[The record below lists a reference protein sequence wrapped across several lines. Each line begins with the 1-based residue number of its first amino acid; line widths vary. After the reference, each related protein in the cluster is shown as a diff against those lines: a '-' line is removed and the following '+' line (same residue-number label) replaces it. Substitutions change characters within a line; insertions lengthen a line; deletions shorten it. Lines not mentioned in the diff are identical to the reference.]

1 MRDKVKKDERV
12 KKEEKEKRG
21 IDLLVKK
28 EIKKFEKKNKKV
40 KVWFFVLKIKRFRIE
55 LKIFFRKIIY
65 C

>member
-12 KKEEKEKRG
+12 ICKKEEKEKRG

-40 KVWFFVLKIKRFRIE
+40 KV
-55 LKIFFRKIIY
+55 
-65 C
+65 

>member
-40 KVWFFVLKIKRFRIE
+40 KVWF
-55 LKIFFRKIIY
+55 
-65 C
+65 